1 MYKTDLGPFDGNSW
15 EMLCQMCFKQ
25 KYGGDGYQEMLASP
39 GDFGIEGFTATGKVF
54 QCYCPNDNY
63 DPALL
68 YEKQRDKI
76 TTDLEKLVA
85 YEEEIRQRVGPMQ
98 IREWIFVTPN
108 YSSNNILK
116 HCRTK
121 QSEYRARKRPLLH
134 PEFTVLVHDIHFLHP
149 FIQHCL
155 NLIHSKLL
163 ITTSGVL
170 ATEVESY
177 KSGQSQLIDHALRKN
192 RIRLAQAPNLE
203 VRLEKL
209 TAMTIQQFLD
219 GNNILTT
226 WRNGFPTAYERFVSL
241 TSQLEAEVMEKCLLP
256 CDDYN
261 KLYEEIKVMVAN
273 GIGTTFDNLD
283 VSMVRSL
290 ASQVMADWILRCP
303 IDFE

>member
-1 MYKTDLGPFDGNSW
+1 
-15 EMLCQMCFKQ
+15 MCFKQ
-25 KYGGDGYQEMLASP
+25 KYGNDGYQEMLASP

-76 TTDLEKLVA
+76 TADLEKLVH
-85 YEEEIRQRVGPMQ
+85 YEDDIRLRVGSMQ

-108 YSSNNILK
+108 LSSNNILK
-116 HCRTK
+116 HCKAK
-121 QSEYRARKRPLLH
+121 QNEYRSRNQTLLH
-134 PEFTVLVHDIHFLHP
+134 PEFTVLVQDMQFLHP

-155 NLIHSKLL
+155 SSIHSKLS
-163 ITTSGVL
+163 ISPAGVL
-170 ATEVESY
+170 ATEVENY
-177 KSGQSQLIDHALRKN
+177 RNGQSQLIDNALRKN
-192 RIRLAQAPNLE
+192 RIRLAQVPNLE
-203 VRLEKL
+203 IRLEKL
-209 TAMTIQQFLD
+209 TAITIQHFLD
-219 GNNILTT
+219 GNDIITK
-226 WRNGFPTAYERFVSL
+226 WQHGFPSAYERFVSL
-241 TSQLEAEVMEKCLLP
+241 TSQIESEVLEKCLLP

-261 KLYEEIKVMVAN
+261 KLYDEIKAMVAN

-290 ASQVMADWILRCP
+290 ASRVMADWILRCP